1 MGLDQ
6 YAYVVKKSK
15 NIKDIYDIY
24 DNDEKERPFIV
35 NDDLFY
41 WRKNYEIHDWMLE
54 LAKKK
59 GFKGGKNDFNCV
71 MVRLEEKD
79 IKEFR
84 KEIEKRRFVDAG
96 HDWDKDVFEMDKD
109 RDERFCNDAERALEE
124 GFAVFYDSWW

>member
-15 NIKDIYDIY
+15 DIKDIYD
-24 DNDEKERPFIV
+24 NDATTRPYIV
-35 NDDLFY
+35 NDELAY
-41 WRKNYEIHDWMLE
+41 WRKHYELHRWMFN

-59 GFKGGKNDFNCV
+59 GFKGGKDDFNCV

-79 IKEFR
+79 IKELR

-109 RDERFCNDAERALEE
+109 RDERFCNEAERALEE